1 MKIQLIILFLILN
14 LSFSS
19 NCLRAQ
25 NIDSKI
31 LKTGKIKIIH
41 SKVLNQKRKLF
52 IYKPQM
58 EIFSVAPLPVLYM
71 MDGEN
76 IGMVAG
82 IVDSLINSGDFPP
95 IIIVGIANYKE
106 ERTNDL
112 TPIPLATNNSLGATK
127 SGGGR
132 LFLEF
137 IKDEVIPFINKEYKT
152 TNEKIL
158 FGHSLGGLMSVYCLL
173 MYPELFNDY
182 IAVSPSLWLED
193 DYIIKE
199 AEALFKI
206 KNYTNKNIFISDG
219 TEDPN
224 FKFVQKFD
232 SLLQKNKQSGL
243 EYKYTTY
250 KNETHDSQLVK
261 AIPDGIRF
269 IIEKWKIS
277 KNGKH

>member
-1 MKIQLIILFLILN
+1 MKPLLSILFLIVN
-14 LSFSS
+14 LSLSS
-19 NCLRAQ
+19 NFSRAQ
-25 NIDSKI
+25 RIDSKI
-31 LKTGKIKIIH
+31 LKTGKIENIH

-52 IYKPQM
+52 IYKPK
-58 EIFSVAPLPVLYM
+58 IDSFSEASLPVLYM
-71 MDGEN
+71 MDGES
-76 IGMVAG
+76 IGMVAS
-82 IVDSLINSGDFPP
+82 IVDSLIIKGDFPP
-95 IIIVGIANYKE
+95 MIIVGIANYKD

-112 TPIPLATNNSLGATK
+112 TPVTLSANNSLGATK
-127 SGGGR
+127 SGGGE
-132 LFLEF
+132 LFLKF

-173 MYPELFNDY
+173 MYPDLFNDY
-182 IAVSPSLWLED
+182 IAVSPSLWLENEF
-193 DYIIKE
+193 IMQQ

-232 SLLQKNKQSGL
+232 SLLQNNKQSGL
-243 EYKYTTY
+243 EYKYITY

-261 AIPDGIRF
+261 ATPDGIRF
-269 IIEKWKIS
+269 IVEKWKLS
-277 KNGKH
+277 KN

>member
-1 MKIQLIILFLILN
+1 MKNQLFILFLITN
-14 LSFSS
+14 LSFSPNS
-19 NCLRAQ
+19 LRAQ
-25 NIDSKI
+25 RIDSKI
-31 LKTGKIKIIH
+31 LKSGKIETIH

-52 IYKPQM
+52 IYKPQLD
-58 EIFSVAPLPVLYM
+58 IFSEASLPVLYM

-76 IGMVAG
+76 IGMVAS
-82 IVDSLINSGDFPP
+82 IVDSSISKGDFPP
-95 IIIVGIANYKE
+95 MIIVGIANYKD

-112 TPIPLATNNSLGATK
+112 TPILLATNNSLGATK
-127 SGGGR
+127 SGGGK
-132 LFLEF
+132 LFLKF
-137 IKDEVIPFINKEYKT
+137 IKDEVIPFMNKEYKT

-173 MYPELFNDY
+173 TYPELFNDY
-182 IAVSPSLWLED
+182 IAVSPSLWLEN
-193 DYIIKE
+193 DYIIQE

-224 FKFVQKFD
+224 FKVVQKFD

-243 EYKYTTY
+243 KHKYTSY
-250 KNETHDSQLVK
+250 KNETHNSQLVK

-269 IIEKWKIS
+269 IIEKWKLP
-277 KNGKH
+277 KN

>member
-1 MKIQLIILFLILN
+1 MKIQLTILFLIVN
-14 LSFSS
+14 LSFSPNS
-19 NCLRAQ
+19 LSAQ
-25 NIDSKI
+25 QIDSKI
-31 LKTGKIKIIH
+31 LKSGKTKTIH

-52 IYKPQM
+52 IYKPQID
-58 EIFSVAPLPVLYM
+58 IFPDAPLPVLYM

-95 IIIVGIANYKE
+95 MIIVGIANYKD

-112 TPIPLATNNSLGATK
+112 TPVPLATNNSLGATK
-127 SGGGR
+127 SGGGK
-132 LFLEF
+132 LFLKF
-137 IKDEVIPFINKEYKT
+137 IKDELIPFINKEYKT
-152 TNEKIL
+152 TNEKML
-158 FGHSLGGLMSVYCLL
+158 FGHSLGGLMSIYCLL
-173 MYPELFNDY
+173 IYPELFNDY

-206 KNYTNKNIFISDG
+206 KNYMNKNIFISDG

-243 EYKYTTY
+243 SYKYTSY
-250 KNETHDSQLVK
+250 KNETHNSQLIK

-269 IIEKWKIS
+269 IIEKWKIA
-277 KNGKH
+277 KN

>member
-1 MKIQLIILFLILN
+1 MKIQHIILFLIVN

-19 NCLRAQ
+19 NSLRAQ
-25 NIDSKI
+25 KIDSKI
-31 LKTGKIKIIH
+31 LKMVNSKIIH
-41 SKVLNQKRKLF
+41 SKVLNQKRKLY
-52 IYKPQM
+52 IYKPQID
-58 EIFSVAPLPVLYM
+58 IFSEAPLPVLYM

-95 IIIVGIANYKE
+95 MIIVGIANYKD

-112 TPIPLATNNSLGATK
+112 TPVPLPTNNSLGATK
-127 SGGGR
+127 SGGGK
-132 LFLEF
+132 LFLKF
-137 IKDEVIPFINKEYKT
+137 IKDEAIPFINKEYKT
-152 TNEKIL
+152 RNEKIL
-158 FGHSLGGLMSVYCLL
+158 FGHSFGGLMSVYCLL

-182 IAVSPSLWLED
+182 IAVSPSLWLEN
-193 DYIIKE
+193 DYIIQE

-206 KNYTNKNIFISDG
+206 KNYINKNVFISDG

-243 EYKYTTY
+243 EYKYITY

-269 IIEKWKIS
+269 IVEKWKLS
-277 KNGKH
+277 KN

>member
-1 MKIQLIILFLILN
+1 MKNQLIILFLIAN
-14 LSFSS
+14 ISFSPNS
-19 NCLRAQ
+19 LIAQ
-25 NIDSKI
+25 RIDSKI
-31 LKTGKIKIIH
+31 LKSGKTITIH

-52 IYKPQM
+52 IYKPQ
-58 EIFSVAPLPVLYM
+58 IDISSDAPLPVLYM

-76 IGMVAG
+76 IGMLAN
-82 IVDSLINSGDFPP
+82 IVDSSIINGDFPP
-95 IIIVGIANYKE
+95 MIIVGIANYKD
-106 ERTNDL
+106 ERTKDL
-112 TPIPLATNNSLGATK
+112 TPVPLGRNNSLGVTK
-127 SGGGR
+127 SGGGK
-132 LFLEF
+132 LFLKF

-182 IAVSPSLWLED
+182 IAVSPSLWLEN
-193 DYIIKE
+193 DYIIQE

-206 KNYTNKNIFISDG
+206 KNYINKNIFISDG

-224 FKFVQKFD
+224 LKVVQKFD

-243 EYKYTTY
+243 NCKYTSY
-250 KNETHDSQLVK
+250 ENETHDSQLVK

-269 IIEKWKIS
+269 IIEKWKVS
-277 KNGKH
+277 KN

>member
-1 MKIQLIILFLILN
+1 MKIQLIILFLIVN
-14 LSFSS
+14 ISFSPNS
-19 NCLRAQ
+19 LRAQ
-25 NIDSKI
+25 RIDSKI
-31 LKTGKIKIIH
+31 LKSGTIKTIH
-41 SKVLNQKRKLF
+41 SSVLNQKRKLF

-58 EIFSVAPLPVLYM
+58 DILSDTPLPVLYM

-76 IGMVAG
+76 IEMIAG
-82 IVDSLINSGDFPP
+82 IVDSSIKNGDFPP
-95 IIIVGIANYKE
+95 MIIVGIANYKD

-112 TPIPLATNNSLGATK
+112 TPVALSANNSLGATK
-127 SGGGR
+127 SGGGE
-132 LFLEF
+132 LFLKFRE
-137 IKDEVIPFINKEYKT
+137 DEVIPFINKEYKT

-158 FGHSLGGLMSVYCLL
+158 FGHSFGGLMSVYCLL
-173 MYPELFNDY
+173 IYPELFNDY
-182 IAVSPSLWLED
+182 IAVSPSLWLEN
-193 DYIIKE
+193 DYIIQQ

-206 KNYTNKNIFISDG
+206 KNYKNKNIFISDG

-224 FKFVQKFD
+224 FKVVQKFD

-243 EYKYTTY
+243 EYKYITY

-277 KNGKH
+277 KK